1 MTSLM
6 QNTLLRGGCALA
18 LAATMAAA
26 AALPPD
32 QVYAKAA
39 PSVWRV
45 FIFDANGKP
54 FKLGSAVVIGK
65 DTLLTNCHVVAQA
78 GRIAVNHDNVNI
90 EARLQYADPARDMCQ
105 LTAPKLNAPVV
116 ELGNSDTL
124 AVGQRVYA
132 LGNPKGMEL
141 TKSDA
146 LVSALRKDK
155 QNGLALIQ
163 TTAPISPGSSGGGL
177 FDEDGRLIGLTTLQL
192 KEAQNLNFAVP
203 INWLRELP
211 ARSAAAQRE
220 NTIVAV
226 SRGPRPAREQQPPP
240 PAPPA
245 PRPEQQ
251 PPAPAPAPAPSGYA
265 DINDTSKFAAFGPQ
279 VRESYE
285 KFLTR
290 PLPRAFAL
298 SDNGRASSAWSRTP
312 RDPADSPDPAVRV
325 ISNCEKVHQSHC
337 RLYAVDRVVVYRPG
351 QQ

>member
-1 MTSLM
+1 MILPTSS
-6 QNTLLRGGCALA
+6 TLLRGGCALV

-32 QVYAKAA
+32 QVYAKTA

-45 FIFDANGKP
+45 FVWDANGKP
-54 FKLGSAVVIGK
+54 LKLGSAVVIGK
-65 DTLLTNCHVVAQA
+65 ETLLTNCHVVAD
-78 GRIAVNHDNVNI
+78 GKRIAVNHDNVNI

-105 LTAPKLNAPVV
+105 LTAPHLTAPMV

-141 TKSDA
+141 TLSDG

-155 QNGLALIQ
+155 QNALALIQ
-163 TTAPISPGSSGGGL
+163 TTAPVSPGSSGGGL
-177 FDEDGRLIGLTTLQL
+177 FDDDGRLIGLTTLQVT
-192 KEAQNLNFAVP
+192 EGQNLNFAVP

-220 NTIVAV
+220 NTITAV
-226 SRGPRPAREQQPPP
+226 HRGPRPAREQQPPP
-240 PAPPA
+240 PA
-245 PRPEQQ
+245 RPEQQ
-251 PPAPAPAPAPSGYA
+251 SPAASGYA
-265 DINDTSKFAAFGPQ
+265 DINDMSKLAGFRPQ
-279 VRESYE
+279 VREVYQ

-298 SDNGRASSAWSRTP
+298 SDNGGPYEAWSRIP
-312 RDPADSPDPAVRV
+312 RNPADSPDPAVRE
-325 ISNCEKVHQSHC
+325 ISGCEKFYQSHC

-351 QQ
+351 AQ